1 MRADDTETQAAP
13 GTGDIMQDLL
23 LRTGRTVKDVYT
35 EHAGTIY
42 RVAYT
47 YMKNRYDAEDAVQEA
62 FLRLIR
68 ARPTL
73 ADARHERAWL
83 IRTVSNVCRDQLR
96 SKARQHEDLDDHA
109 ELAAPE
115 QGDSALLAAVLALPE
130 KYRIVL
136 YLYGVEG
143 YSVREIAAL
152 LRRPPNTVKTRLS
165 RAREM
170 LRTEWEV

>member
-1 MRADDTETQAAP
+1 M
-13 GTGDIMQDLL
+13 
-23 LRTGRTVKDVYT
+23 
-35 EHAGTIY
+35 
-42 RVAYT
+42 
-47 YMKNRYDAEDAVQEA
+47 AES
-62 FLRLIR
+62 F
-68 ARPTL
+68 
-73 ADARHERAWL
+73 
-83 IRTVSNVCRDQLR
+83 
-96 SKARQHEDLDDHA
+96 
-109 ELAAPE
+109 
-115 QGDSALLAAVLALPE
+115 LLAWRALVRGHVLTALLALPE

>member
-1 MRADDTETQAAP
+1 
-13 GTGDIMQDLL
+13 MQDQL
-23 LRTGRTVKDVYT
+23 LRTGRTVRDVYT

-68 ARPTL
+68 ARPVL
-73 ADARHERAWL
+73 ADGRHEKAWL
-83 IRTVSNVCRDQLR
+83 IRTVSNVCRDMLR
-96 SKARQHEDLDDHA
+96 AKARQNEPLEDHA

-115 QGDSALLAAVLALPE
+115 QGENALLEAVLALPE
-130 KYRIVL
+130 KYRTVL
-136 YLYGVEG
+136 TLYCVEG

-152 LRRPPNTVKTRLS
+152 LRRPPNTIKTRLS

-170 LRTEWEV
+170 LRTEWEA

>member
-1 MRADDTETQAAP
+1 MEYRKSYRGLASWLAGYTASVFSP
-13 GTGDIMQDLL
+13 LL
-23 LRTGRTVKDVYT
+23 LPEGTDVY
-35 EHAGTIY
+35 GT
-42 RVAYT
+42 
-47 YMKNRYDAEDAVQEA
+47 

-96 SKARQHEDLDDHA
+96 SKARQHEDLDDHV

-170 LRTEWEV
+170 LRTEWEA

>member
-1 MRADDTETQAAP
+1 MNRNASAP
-13 GTGDIMQDLL
+13 GTGDNMQDLL
-23 LRTGRTVKDVYT
+23 LRTGRTVRDVYT

-83 IRTVSNVCRDQLR
+83 IRTVSNVCRDLL
-96 SKARQHEDLDDHA
+96 KTAARRH
-109 ELAAPE
+109 
-115 QGDSALLAAVLALPE
+115 GGALLV
-130 KYRIVL
+130 
-136 YLYGVEG
+136 
-143 YSVREIAAL
+143 
-152 LRRPPNTVKTRLS
+152 
-165 RAREM
+165 
-170 LRTEWEV
+170 

>member
-1 MRADDTETQAAP
+1 MQA
-13 GTGDIMQDLL
+13 LL

-68 ARPTL
+68 AR
-73 ADARHERAWL
+73 AWL

-96 SKARQHEDLDDHA
+96 SKSRQHEDLDDHA

-152 LRRPPNTVKTRLS
+152 LRRPPNTIKTRLS

-170 LRTEWEV
+170 LRTEWEA